1 MKNRTTLSPLTDAQR
16 EAIEARFAM
25 RLSARLDEGAQA
37 LPHDISERLRVAREQ
52 AVRVALA
59 GRLSAAVE
67 VAHVSTPVVQAEL
80 TLAGAGGALTGQ
92 TAGIPAWRE
101 AAQARTPSHGR
112 KLDDGPL
119 GWGWRLA
126 TVVPV
131 LALLAGLWGVN
142 HYQKQEQVEATT
154 DVDMALLTDELPP
167 DAYSDPG
174 FEAYLKDDTGPTVR
188 AVEDMP
194 PEADG
199 DLKTTET
206 APASSTP

>member
-16 EAIEARFAM
+16 EAIEARFAS

-67 VAHVSTPVVQAEL
+67 VAHVSAPVVQAEL

-131 LALLAGLWGVN
+131 LALLAGQIG
-142 HYQKQEQVEATT
+142 
-154 DVDMALLTDELPP
+154 
-167 DAYSDPG
+167 
-174 FEAYLKDDTGPTVR
+174 R
-188 AVEDMP
+188 AHV
-194 PEADG
+194 
-199 DLKTTET
+199 
-206 APASSTP
+206 